1 VNTPVTCAGVLVHG
15 GDVIVAD
22 EDGVVVV
29 PYAQVEAAL
38 VACSQRLVKEAAKR
52 VRLAA
57 GELGLD
63 IDAMRPGLQAMGVR
77 YYDSIEDVPK
87 Q

>member
-1 VNTPVTCAGVLVHG
+1 VV
-15 GDVIVAD
+15 VAD

-29 PYAQVEAAL
+29 PAAHAQQVADAAEE
-38 VACSQRLVKEAAKR
+38 RETNETAKR

-63 IDAMRPGLQAMGVR
+63 MYKMRETLSKAGLRYID
-77 YYDSIEDVPK
+77 
-87 Q
+87 